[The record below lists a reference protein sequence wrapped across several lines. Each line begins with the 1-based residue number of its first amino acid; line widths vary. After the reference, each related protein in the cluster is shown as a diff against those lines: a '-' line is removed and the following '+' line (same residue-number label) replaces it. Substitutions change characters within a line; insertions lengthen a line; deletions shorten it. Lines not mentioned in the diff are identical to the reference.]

1 MKTKNSHT
9 VRTVPKSNRKIVD
22 RRKMYTPYT
31 HIHPLHTYTHTHIYT
46 PYTHIHDHST
56 FLAWNMH
63 FNKRGGLI

>member
-31 HIHPLHTYTHTHIYT
+31 HIHPLHTYTPLTHIYT
-46 PYTHIHDHST
+46 HTYIHPLHTYTRPLN
-56 FLAWNMH
+56 FP
-63 FNKRGGLI
+63 GLEHALQ